1 MKRMEGMTRTMQ
13 QSLRSLCVM
22 IFKLL
27 WVGMHL
33 FVISGDTRWSVVCDC
48 NDMSLRD
55 VTYYRLNSDG
65 RHISQVPDEQVS

>member
-1 MKRMEGMTRTMQ
+1 MEGMTRTMQ

-33 FVISGDTRWSVVCDC
+33 FVISGDTR
-48 NDMSLRD
+48 
-55 VTYYRLNSDG
+55 
-65 RHISQVPDEQVS
+65 